1 MMEKVKEILENY
13 YNNYDEDS
21 RLVKDKTHTIEFITT
36 TKFIDKYLKKGD
48 KILEVGAGTGRYTI
62 HYAKKNYKV
71 DAVELVQKNLDIL
84 KSKIT
89 NDLDVN
95 AIQGNCLDL
104 NMYKNNTFDITL
116 ILGPLYHLYTEEDA
130 KKAIDEA
137 IRVTKKNGK
146 IFIAYITDDAVVLSY
161 GVRKGNLKRLSTLC
175 CENWKVQ
182 KIAEEVF
189 SSYRIDEFDRLISSF
204 NVQKL
209 ETIAID
215 GIAPQM
221 QTYINNFNDEE
232 FNLYV
237 DYHLRNCMRRELLGY
252 SSHILEIIEKR

>member
-1 MMEKVKEILENY
+1 MENVKEILENY

-21 RLVKDKTHTIEFITT
+21 RLVRDKTHSIEFITT
-36 TKFIDKYLKKGD
+36 TKFVDKYLNSGD
-48 KILEVGAGTGRYTI
+48 RILEVGAGTGRYTI
-62 HYAKKNYKV
+62 HYAEKGFKV
-71 DAVELVQKNLDIL
+71 DAVELVKKNLDIL

-89 NDLDVN
+89 DKLDVN
-95 AIQGNCLDL
+95 AIQGNCMELS
-104 NMYKNNTFDITL
+104 MYEDNTFDITL

-137 IRVTKKNGK
+137 IRVTKKGGK

-161 GVRKGNLKRLSTLC
+161 GVRKGNLKRLASIC
-175 CENWKVQ
+175 GSDWKVE
-182 KIAEEVF
+182 KIAEEIF
-189 SSYRIDEFDRLISSF
+189 ASYRIDEFDRLISVF
-204 NVQKL
+204 NVQKI
-209 ETIAID
+209 ETIATD

-221 QTYINNFNDEE
+221 QEFVNNFDEEE

-237 DYHLRNCMRRELLGY
+237 DYHLKNCMRRELLGY

>member
-1 MMEKVKEILENY
+1 MENVKEILENY

-21 RLVKDKTHTIEFITT
+21 RLVRDKTHSIEFITT
-36 TKFIDKYLKKGD
+36 TKFVDKYLNSGD
-48 KILEVGAGTGRYTI
+48 RILEVGAGTGRYTI
-62 HYAKKNYKV
+62 HYAEKGFRV
-71 DAVELVQKNLDIL
+71 DAVELVKKNLDIL

-89 NDLDVN
+89 EKLDVN

-104 NMYKNNTFDITL
+104 NMYQDNTFDITL
-116 ILGPLYHLYTEEDA
+116 IFGPLYHLYTESDA

-137 IRVTKKNGK
+137 IRVTKKGGK

-161 GVRKGNLKRLSTLC
+161 GVRKGNLKRLAGMC
-175 CENWKVQ
+175 GENWKVE

-189 SSYRIDEFDRLISSF
+189 ASYRIDEFDRLISGF

-209 ETIAID
+209 ETIASD

-221 QTYINNFNDEE
+221 QDFVNNFDEEE

-237 DYHLRNCMRRELLGY
+237 DYHLKNCMRRELLGY